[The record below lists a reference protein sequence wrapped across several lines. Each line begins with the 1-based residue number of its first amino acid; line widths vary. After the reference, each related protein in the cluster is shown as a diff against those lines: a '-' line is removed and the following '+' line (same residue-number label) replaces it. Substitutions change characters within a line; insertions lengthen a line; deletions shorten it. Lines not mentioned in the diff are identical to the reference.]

1 MKKTLL
7 AVLGLLCT
15 ASLAAG
21 IASCSL
27 LPVTPTPGPD
37 TSSSANSSSSSSSS
51 SGNNSNS
58 SSSSSSSSNIEDSSS
73 GSSSSGG
80 SDSSSSGEEDSS
92 SSSSEAEESTLSF
105 ETEGAL
111 VMEFDSTDN
120 IAFETSFGTL
130 AATKYTVE
138 VSEGDIID
146 VTKGTGLVLIS
157 TKKAGVTEL
166 TIKAENKKTG
176 EEVEATKTII
186 VKPRDMTIQE
196 VKLGTSDIE
205 GMFTLGGTT
214 ANKAATYD
222 FDVSLGTAEDVSN
235 NIANY
240 IEWSSSSSSVKM
252 DKNGVA
258 TLATSGETEIVT
270 IQAKFVVD
278 GEVYDD
284 SNKYSFRCV
293 YDAVNVSTYSELYAA
308 TKAEK
313 AIVLNANIAFPTV
326 LSEIKYDWM
335 HTTYDDTYYKN
346 SGAQDAAKIKTLLQF
361 KNDLYGNGYMI
372 NAHNATLGLLDA
384 TGAPTENTLFKG
396 PLNFVAMSDSG
407 GMISVKAQDNVCFAL
422 FEGVTVNNVEL
433 RGADLKADNDGN
445 VDLTDLNYAGTTV
458 EVFGDNVNIEYC
470 RINNGRT
477 VLRVFGD
484 YQDATK
490 IINLNIKNSVLSNAR
505 EFIIRMGSNDFVDG
519 TETNTSPFLGADNA
533 TSKEYYYSK
542 VNNAYNNTYT
552 SAQRKAYDEKYIKT
566 FVTVKNSVFKDAG
579 IFAIGIDSHFS
590 GGALQNGS
598 GFAKGLLTNWKDLAK
613 TSYGAK
619 LKFEGEVMM
628 YNWKSLSQLDSSTLI
643 EIVGES
649 AYSDKMDFN
658 VAEMV
663 KAVADEPKFSS
674 IVSKVNGEDW
684 VHTGIAFFGGG
695 KNYGA
700 FENATTNELS
710 SFEVSLAEVGKDHL
724 ILAAGDEPFHFLLS
738 TDGSA
743 FTPAEQERLLASEDA
758 YACLK
763 K

>member
-1 MKKTLL
+1 
-7 AVLGLLCT
+7 
-15 ASLAAG
+15 
-21 IASCSL
+21 
-27 LPVTPTPGPD
+27 
-37 TSSSANSSSSSSSS
+37 
-51 SGNNSNS
+51 
-58 SSSSSSSSNIEDSSS
+58 
-73 GSSSSGG
+73 
-80 SDSSSSGEEDSS
+80 
-92 SSSSEAEESTLSF
+92 
-105 ETEGAL
+105 
-111 VMEFDSTDN
+111 MEFDSTDN
-120 IAFETSFGTL
+120 VSFVTSFGEL
-130 AATKYTVE
+130 SSGNYSVE
-138 VSEGDIID
+138 VSDGDV
-146 VTKGTGLVLIS
+146 VTVDKGKNLILIH
-157 TKKAGVTEL
+157 TLKAGVTEL

-205 GMFTLGGTT
+205 GVFTLGGTT

-222 FDVSLGTAEDVSN
+222 FDVSLGTAEDVSD
-235 NIANY
+235 NISKY

-258 TLATSGETEIVT
+258 TLATSGETEMVT

-278 GEVYDD
+278 GKVYDD
-284 SNKYSFRCV
+284 SNEYSFRCV

-313 AIVLNANIAFPTV
+313 AIVLNANIAFPTSV
-326 LSEIKYDWM
+326 SEIKYDWM

-346 SGAQDAAKIKTLLQF
+346 LGKLDDARIKTLLQF

-384 TGAPTENTLFKG
+384 TGSPTENTLFQG

-458 EVFGDNVNIEYC
+458 EVFGDNVNIEYS

-484 YQDATK
+484 YQDETK

-519 TETNTSPFLGADNA
+519 TNDNVSPYIGADNA

-542 VNNAYNNTYT
+542 VNNGYNSTYT
-552 SAQRKAYDEKYIKT
+552 AAQRKAYDEKYIKT

-590 GGALQNGS
+590 GEALQS
-598 GFAKGLLTNWKDLAK
+598 GHSILGENSPYWKDLAK

-619 LKFEGEVMM
+619 LKFEGEVKM
-628 YNWKSLSQLDSSTLI
+628 YNWKPLSQLDSSTLI
-643 EIVGES
+643 EIMNTPAFG
-649 AYSDKMDFN
+649 DKLNFD

-663 KAVADEPKFSS
+663 RAVANQEKFSS
-674 IVSKVNGEDW
+674 IVSQKDGEDW

-695 KNYGA
+695 KNYGV
-700 FENATTNELS
+700 FEYAENNEMA
-710 SFEVSLAEVGKDHL
+710 SFEVSLDEVDKGFL
-724 ILAAGDEPFHFLLS
+724 TSAAGNEPFHFLLYTNKS
-738 TDGSA
+738 T
-743 FTPAEQERLLASEDA
+743 FTPAEQEKLLASEDA

>member
-1 MKKTLL
+1 
-7 AVLGLLCT
+7 
-15 ASLAAG
+15 
-21 IASCSL
+21 
-27 LPVTPTPGPD
+27 
-37 TSSSANSSSSSSSS
+37 
-51 SGNNSNS
+51 
-58 SSSSSSSSNIEDSSS
+58 
-73 GSSSSGG
+73 
-80 SDSSSSGEEDSS
+80 
-92 SSSSEAEESTLSF
+92 
-105 ETEGAL
+105 
-111 VMEFDSTDN
+111 MEFDSTDN
-120 IAFETSFGTL
+120 VSFVTSFGEL
-130 AATKYTVE
+130 SSGNYSVE
-138 VSEGDIID
+138 VSDGDV
-146 VTKGTGLVLIS
+146 VTVDKGKNLILIH
-157 TKKAGVTEL
+157 TLKAGVTEL

-205 GMFTLGGTT
+205 GVFTLGGTT

-222 FDVSLGTAEDVSN
+222 FDVSLGTAEDVSD
-235 NIANY
+235 NISKY

-258 TLATSGETEIVT
+258 TLATSGETEMVM

-278 GEVYDD
+278 GKVYDD
-284 SNKYSFRCV
+284 SNEYSFRCV

-313 AIVLNANIAFPTV
+313 AIVLNANIAFPTSV
-326 LSEIKYDWM
+326 SEIKYDWM

-346 SGAQDAAKIKTLLQF
+346 LGKLDDARIKTLLQF

-384 TGAPTENTLFKG
+384 TGSPTENTLFQG

-458 EVFGDNVNIEYC
+458 EVFGDNVNIEYS

-484 YQDATK
+484 YQDETK

-519 TETNTSPFLGADNA
+519 TNDNVSPYIGADNA

-542 VNNAYNNTYT
+542 VNNGYNSTYT
-552 SAQRKAYDEKYIKT
+552 AAQRKAYDEKYIKT

-590 GGALQNGS
+590 GEALQS
-598 GFAKGLLTNWKDLAK
+598 GHSILGENSPYWKDLAK

-619 LKFEGEVMM
+619 LKFEGEVKM
-628 YNWKSLSQLDSSTLI
+628 YNWKPLSQLDSSTLI
-643 EIVGES
+643 EIMNTPAFG
-649 AYSDKMDFN
+649 DKLNFD

-663 KAVADEPKFSS
+663 RAVANQEKFSS
-674 IVSKVNGEDW
+674 IVSQKDGEDW

-695 KNYGA
+695 KNYGV
-700 FENATTNELS
+700 FEYAENNEMA
-710 SFEVSLAEVGKDHL
+710 SFEVSLDEVDKGFL
-724 ILAAGDEPFHFLLS
+724 TAAAGNEPFHFLLYTNKS
-738 TDGSA
+738 T
-743 FTPAEQERLLASEDA
+743 FTPAEQEKLLASEDA

>member
-1 MKKTLL
+1 
-7 AVLGLLCT
+7 
-15 ASLAAG
+15 
-21 IASCSL
+21 
-27 LPVTPTPGPD
+27 
-37 TSSSANSSSSSSSS
+37 
-51 SGNNSNS
+51 
-58 SSSSSSSSNIEDSSS
+58 
-73 GSSSSGG
+73 
-80 SDSSSSGEEDSS
+80 
-92 SSSSEAEESTLSF
+92 
-105 ETEGAL
+105 
-111 VMEFDSTDN
+111 MEFDSTDN
-120 IAFETSFGTL
+120 IAFDASFGTL
-130 AATKYTVE
+130 TSTKYTVE

-146 VTKGTGLVLIS
+146 VTKGTDLILLN
-157 TKKAGVTEL
+157 TKKSGVTEL
-166 TIKAENKKTG
+166 TVKATNKATG

-205 GMFTLGGTT
+205 GVFTLGGTT

-222 FDVSLGTAEDVSN
+222 FDVSLGTAEDVSD

-240 IEWSSSSSSVKM
+240 IVWSSSSSSVKM

-258 TLATSGETEIVT
+258 TLATSGETEMVT
-270 IQAKFVVD
+270 LQAKFVVD
-278 GEVYDD
+278 GEVYEE

-313 AIVLNANIAFPTV
+313 AIVLNANIAFPTEV
-326 LSEIKYDWM
+326 SEIKYDWM

-346 SGAQDAAKIKTLLQF
+346 LGKLDDARIKTLLQF

-372 NAHNATLGLLDA
+372 NAHNATLGLLDS
-384 TGAPTENTLFKG
+384 TGVPTEKTLFQG

-433 RGADLKADNDGN
+433 RGADLKADNSGN

-484 YQDATK
+484 YQDASK

-519 TETNTSPFLGADNA
+519 TNDNVSPYIGADNA

-542 VNNAYNNTYT
+542 VNNGYNSTYT
-552 SAQRKAYDEKYIKT
+552 AAQRKAYDEKYIKT

-590 GGALQNGS
+590 GAALQNGHEFNVLGES
-598 GFAKGLLTNWKDLAK
+598 ASAWKDLAK

-619 LKFEGEVMM
+619 LTFEGEVMM
-628 YNWKSLSQLDSSTLI
+628 YNWKPLSQLDSSTLI
-643 EIVGES
+643 EIMNTPAFG
-649 AYSDKMDFN
+649 DKLNFD

-663 KAVADEPKFSS
+663 RAVANQEKFSS
-674 IVSKVNGEDW
+674 IVSQKDGEDW

-695 KNYGA
+695 KNYGV
-700 FENATTNELS
+700 FEYAENNEMA
-710 SFEVSLAEVGKDHL
+710 SFEVSLDEVDKGFL
-724 ILAAGDEPFHFLLS
+724 TAAAGNEPFHFLLYTNKS
-738 TDGSA
+738 T
-743 FTPAEQERLLASEDA
+743 FTPQQQEKLLASEDA